1 MMPPGTVIDDEIGTV
16 DIMARRVEHSCS
28 VRSCLLRLV
37 ARAVLLVIGLIS
49 VLYLTSD
56 PSPVGHFRSVE
67 GEARYKRSYAR
78 AMETL
83 PSPARTID
91 VKTSYGSVRVY
102 EFQTPNLDEHGAG
115 APVVLL
121 PGRTSGVPMWATNLR
136 GLLAQR
142 TLYAL
147 DALGDAGM
155 SVQTRAIESSADQG
169 AWIQE
174 TFERLGLPRFHLVGH
189 SFGGWLAANY
199 AARHPARV
207 QTLSLLEP
215 VFVFQGLRWQ
225 VYATTIPAALP
236 FLPQRWRDHMLE
248 RIGGVSSLDRTDPMT
263 ALIADATDHYALTLP
278 LPDRLTDVHLRGLRM
293 PVYAA
298 FAGDS
303 FMHDAAE
310 AVRVASATVPYLTIK
325 NWLGTT
331 HSLQMERP
339 REIDDELLAF
349 FAAHDGSR

>member
-1 MMPPGTVIDDEIGTV
+1 MQQAQAVPGTVSCWPATV
-16 DIMARRVEHSCS
+16 GDLHR

-37 ARAVLLVIGLIS
+37 GLVAVLLIGFVG
-49 VLYLTSD
+49 VLYVTSD
-56 PSPVGHFRSVE
+56 PSPVGHFRTVE
-67 GEARYKRSYAR
+67 GEARYKSSYAR

-83 PSPARTID
+83 PPPTRTVD

-102 EFQTPNLDEHGAG
+102 EFRTLNADGHGG
-115 APVVLL
+115 GTPVVLL

-136 GLLAQR
+136 GLLAHR
-142 TLYAL
+142 TVYAL

-155 SVQTRAIESSADQG
+155 SVQTRAIASSADQ
-169 AWIQE
+169 AEWLEE
-174 TFERLGLPRFHLVGH
+174 TFAGLGLARFHLVGH

-207 QTLSLLEP
+207 QTLDLLEP

-225 VYATTIPAALP
+225 VYAVTIPAALP
-236 FLPQRWRDHMLE
+236 FLPQSWRDHMLE

-263 ALIADATDHYALTLP
+263 ALIADATDQYSLTLP
-278 LPDRLTDVHLRGLRM
+278 LPDRLTEEQLRGLRI

-298 FAGDS
+298 LAGDS
-303 FMHDAAE
+303 FMHDAVE
-310 AVRVASATVPYLTIK
+310 AVRVARATVPDLTIK
-325 NWLGTT
+325 NWPGAT
-331 HSLQMERP
+331 HSLPMERP

-349 FAAHDGSR
+349 FAAHDSYN